1 MKYPEANESYVPEPT
16 GQVFIPT
23 TDGDFRDLFGK
34 HGPEAAAV
42 ARKPR
47 EPKRYVQM
55 PMKAKPSL
63 RPLAGK
69 CVVKPDRKEERRGL
83 IHIPDAH
90 QERPCRGVV
99 LDVGPGKPL
108 TQLPDEFFTS
118 NLAEI
123 AGDKLRAPVELGVG
137 DRVCYAWATGH
148 RLEFAGE
155 EVLVID
161 QDQVLC
167 VIEGED

>member
-23 TDGDFRDLFGK
+23 TDGDFRDLFGE

-69 CVVKPDRKEERRGL
+69 CVVKPDGKEAKRGL

-99 LDVGPGKPL
+99 LAVGRGKAVVH
-108 TQLPDEFFTS
+108 PDRPEVVETPVR
-118 NLAEI
+118 LRE
-123 AGDKLRAPVELGVG
+123 GDKVAFP
-137 DRVCYAWATGH
+137 WAVGH